1 MIKKLLIANRGEIAV
16 RIMQTARR
24 LGIATVAVYSEADT
38 SALFVQMADE
48 AVFIGPSP
56 STQSYLR
63 IPAIVNAIRQTGAD
77 AVHPGYGF
85 LSENTDFC
93 KAVEQE
99 GVIFI
104 GPSAT
109 AIKQM
114 GDKLEAK
121 KIAKEAGV
129 SILPGSEGAV
139 EGIKEAKQLA
149 DEIGYPVMIKAAAG
163 GGGKGMRVVF
173 EESELEEGIRGAV
186 HEAGSSFG
194 DNRVFI
200 EKFITN
206 PRHIEI
212 QVLADKFGG
221 VVTLGERECSI
232 QRRHQKVIEEAP
244 SPFLTPE
251 VREAMSKQAVSLVKQ
266 VGYYSAGTVEFI
278 MDEQR
283 NFYFLEMNTRLQVEH
298 RVTELITGIDLVE
311 QMIRVAEGER
321 LPFIQEDIKFH
332 GHAIESRIYAED
344 PTRNFMPS
352 VGRISRYQEPE
363 QIPGM
368 VLDTGVY
375 EGSEVSMFYDPMVAK
390 LCTYGENRDRAI
402 DEMRAA
408 LGAFVIRGISHNI
421 SFLEAIINNPRFA
434 KGHTTTNFIAEE
446 YPNGFT
452 GAELTSEAGK
462 WIMATA
468 LFVHLKLRERDG
480 KVSGQLPG
488 HPVVFLDR
496 WAIKMAGEE
505 HTVSV
510 SPRENGYDINYQGE
524 HITIRSPWQTG
535 RRLFQGTINGKP
547 VIIKVHPLIEG
558 YRLLYSGSTVDVIVR
573 TPRAAAY
580 AKYLPETSH
589 ATRATRLEAPMAGLI
604 VSVRVKEGDTVK
616 PGTELVAIEAMK
628 MENLLRAEYPAII
641 KSIHVAQGD
650 PVQTGQIMIE
660 FDINVAEDKEEKTE
674 KPAKAS
680 AKGKIGKP
688 ANAA

>member
-1 MIKKLLIANRGEIAV
+1 
-16 RIMQTARR
+16 
-24 LGIATVAVYSEADT
+24 
-38 SALFVQMADE
+38 
-48 AVFIGPSP
+48 
-56 STQSYLR
+56 
-63 IPAIVNAIRQTGAD
+63 
-77 AVHPGYGF
+77 
-85 LSENTDFC
+85 
-93 KAVEQE
+93 
-99 GVIFI
+99 
-104 GPSAT
+104 
-109 AIKQM
+109 
-114 GDKLEAK
+114 
-121 KIAKEAGV
+121 
-129 SILPGSEGAV
+129 
-139 EGIKEAKQLA
+139 
-149 DEIGYPVMIKAAAG
+149 
-163 GGGKGMRVVF
+163 
-173 EESELEEGIRGAV
+173 
-186 HEAGSSFG
+186 
-194 DNRVFI
+194 
-200 EKFITN
+200 
-206 PRHIEI
+206 
-212 QVLADKFGG
+212 
-221 VVTLGERECSI
+221 
-232 QRRHQKVIEEAP
+232 
-244 SPFLTPE
+244 
-251 VREAMSKQAVSLVKQ
+251 
-266 VGYYSAGTVEFI
+266 
-278 MDEQR
+278 
-283 NFYFLEMNTRLQVEH
+283 
-298 RVTELITGIDLVE
+298 
-311 QMIRVAEGER
+311 
-321 LPFIQEDIKFH
+321 
-332 GHAIESRIYAED
+332 
-344 PTRNFMPS
+344 